1 LLESRDVTQFEGS
14 PSEVRDDDRTSLEA
28 ARDEFVRRLHRC
40 SDDFDATRGLSAV
53 LVAIGRLAERPPVIT
68 SST

>member
-1 LLESRDVTQFEGS
+1 MLESRDVTLFEGT
-14 PSEVRDDDRTSLEA
+14 PREIHDDDRASLEA

-40 SDDFDATRGLSAV
+40 SDDFDATRGLSVV
-53 LVAIGRLAERPPVIT
+53 LVAMGRLAERPAVIT